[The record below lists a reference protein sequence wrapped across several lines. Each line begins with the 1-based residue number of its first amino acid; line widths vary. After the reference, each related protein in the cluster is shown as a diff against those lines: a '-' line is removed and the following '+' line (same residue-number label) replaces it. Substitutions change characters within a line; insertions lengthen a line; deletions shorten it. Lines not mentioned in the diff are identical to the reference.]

1 MIVLSACLKN
11 ILTDNGILKA
21 EPLVVCGAKPCKH
34 SESTMQVK
42 AFSVEIVPFWRYQL
56 L

>member
-1 MIVLSACLKN
+1 MIVLFACLKN

-21 EPLVVCGAKPCKH
+21 EPLVGCGAKPCKH
-34 SESTMQVK
+34 SESVMKVK
-42 AFSVEIVPFWRYQL
+42 ALSVEIVPFWRYQL